1 MISIIYSYFILIVTF
16 VWLKNI
22 ILVTLSLRLV
32 LRSSSHSFPTV
43 VCPSPRSSARTSSG
57 REWNEREERNRA
69 ERGDRRRKGSLTLRS
84 LFAHSGLM
92 SFAPQGGVSEASA
105 SRSSHP
111 FRRSSG
117 RNGTSERKRERE
129 VSERPA
135 SSITSSGH
143 RLSPPSCD
151 HCWWLKG
158 LEVIRKIW
166 EVNLG
171 FHGRFLPVYHLFP
184 SSTRFLSSY
193 LRSSGCRSSTSL
205 SIHLLRRNEGTEVS
219 EWRTEEGK
227 NGVRNGLSSLIHFA
241 VLSPLLCH
249 SARYTHLVPRSGL
262 SGMRRSDEDRGE
274 KSRVPAVR
282 RFGSPHVISARF
294 LRMSFTPFTRR
305 SRSGGRKWTGVNGM
319 LTSGENREPKRAAY
333 SRH

>member
-1 MISIIYSYFILIVTF
+1 MWSDT
-16 VWLKNI
+16 W
-22 ILVTLSLRLV
+22 RAGAD
-32 LRSSSHSFPTV
+32 V
-43 VCPSPRSSARTSSG
+43 VSGVPSARTKG
-57 REWNEREERNRA
+57 TKRDRA
-69 ERGDRRRKGSLTLRS
+69 DTTHIIR
-84 LFAHSGLM
+84 
-92 SFAPQGGVSEASA
+92 P
-105 SRSSHP
+105 SHP
-111 FRRSSG
+111 H
-117 RNGTSERKRERE
+117 
-129 VSERPA
+129 PA
-135 SSITSSGH
+135 PHLIPYLTTLTSS
-143 RLSPPSCD
+143 
-151 HCWWLKG
+151 
-158 LEVIRKIW
+158 
-166 EVNLG
+166 
-171 FHGRFLPVYHLFP
+171 
-184 SSTRFLSSY
+184 SSSRFLSSY

-319 LTSGENREPKRAAY
+319 LTSGENRGTG
-333 SRH
+333 